1 MRSSIVLGYDG
12 SQGAQAALERTI
24 ELAKQL
30 DAKVIAVFGYE
41 IPAAYGGET
50 GDYRRVVR
58 SIAEEAA
65 ADAVE
70 RMRDSGIEFETELVP
85 KRPAEGL
92 VSVAE
97 THGAAMIVV
106 GTHGEH
112 PLTGAILGS
121 VPHKLLHISTVPVLV
136 VPSAHHRHG

>member
-1 MRSSIVLGYDG
+1 MARTIVLGYDG
-12 SQGAQAALERTI
+12 SEGARAALDKAI
-24 ELAKQL
+24 EVAQL
-30 DAKVIAVFGYE
+30 EQARIVIVFGYE

-50 GDYRRVVR
+50 GEYRRVVR
-58 SIAEEAA
+58 TIAEKAA

-70 RMRDSGIEFETELVP
+70 RIRQSGVECETELIP

-97 THGAAMIVV
+97 QAGASMIVV

-121 VPHKLLHISTVPVLV
+121 VPHKLLHISPIPVLV
-136 VPSAHHRHG
+136 VPEPT